1 MEDDLPKKSITF
13 IIESR
18 LQNIGLVGVAVK
30 AICESIPIGAIICRN
45 IELSVVEAVT
55 NVVKHAYSLQQENI
69 VEIVV
74 HVFGDRISIKI
85 SDTGLSMD
93 PRRCEQDC
101 QEINFQPGN
110 IETFPVGGMG
120 LHIMHSIMDEMHYST
135 VSGKNTMTLVK
146 KF

>member
-1 MEDDLPKKSITF
+1 MEDYLPQKSITF

-18 LQNIGLVGVAVK
+18 LENVSLVGIAVK
-30 AICESIPIGAIICRN
+30 AICESIPKKEILCRN

-55 NVVKHAYSLQQENI
+55 NVVKHAYRLQQGNI
-69 VEIVV
+69 VEIAV
-74 HVFGDRISIKI
+74 HVFDDRISIQI

-93 PRRCEQDC
+93 PGRCEQDC
-101 QEINFQPGN
+101 QGINFQPGK

-120 LHIMHSIMDEMHYST
+120 LHIMHSIMDEMHYTT

-146 KF
+146 MF